1 MTKRQK
7 LWLGFA
13 GIVVLTVLAGVINHP
28 KGPDIA
34 IGDYQ
39 KELKVHLGLD
49 LQGGTSLLY
58 DADVSEIPEEE
69 RGTALEG
76 VRDVIEQ
83 RINAFGV
90 SEPNIQTVHSGED
103 RRVLVEL
110 PGVTDITEAVNR
122 IGETPLLEFKTEG
135 EAPELTE
142 EEKEAIRQ
150 QNEEAKAT
158 AQSLLERARNGE
170 DFSALAIEFSED
182 PVSAAEGGDL
192 GELEEGQT
200 VEEFDQVLFET
211 GIVGEVHPELVETI
225 FGWHIIRIDE
235 RNVVVKDDN
244 EGNVST
250 AKAHHILIRSES
262 EENQQI
268 GAYYE
273 DTGLT
278 GEQLDRA
285 DVTFD
290 PNSGLPTV
298 TLTFNK
304 EGKDLFAQITRDHIG
319 ESVAIYLDGIIISA
333 PVVQTEIAN
342 GEAVISGNF
351 TLQESK
357 ELAQR
362 LNAGALPVPIT
373 LISQQNVGPSLGQTS
388 IERSIFA
395 GIVGLIA
402 LCLFMIIYYRWTGIM
417 AIIALAIYFSIVLAL
432 FKFFAIA
439 LTLAGIAGFILS
451 IGIAVDA
458 NVLIFERTKEELRA
472 GKPVKKAIE
481 DGFARAWTSIRDS
494 NLSSLITCLL
504 LYWFGSSLIRGF
516 AVTLSIG
523 ILVSMFSAITI
534 TRTFLLLWPLKNS
547 WWYGVANQTSKES
560 KE

>member
-7 LWLGFA
+7 LWLAFA
-13 GIVVLTVLAGVINHP
+13 GILVLTVLAGVIDHP

-58 DADVSEIPEEE
+58 DADVSEIADEE
-69 RGTALEG
+69 RATALEG

-103 RRVLVEL
+103 WRVLVEL

-135 EAPELTE
+135 EAPELTD
-142 EEKEAIRQ
+142 EEKEAIRV
-150 QNEEAKAT
+150 QNEEAQAT
-158 AQSLLERARNGE
+158 AQSVLERARNGE
-170 DFSALAIEFSED
+170 DFSALATEFSED
-182 PVSAAEGGDL
+182 PVSAADGGDL

-200 VEEFDQVLFET
+200 VEEFDTVLFET
-211 GIVGEVHPELVETI
+211 GTVGEVYPELVETV
-225 FGWHIIRIDE
+225 FGWHIIKVDE
-235 RNVVVKDDN
+235 RNTVPADD
-244 EGNVST
+244 EENVST

-262 EENQQI
+262 EESQQI
-268 GAYYE
+268 GPYYE

-304 EGKDLFAQITRDHIG
+304 EGKDLFAQITREHVG
-319 ESVAIYLDGIIISA
+319 ETVAIYLDGMIISA

-351 TLQESK
+351 TLEESK
-357 ELAQR
+357 ELSQR

-373 LISQQNVGPSLGQTS
+373 LISQQNVGPSLGQES

-417 AIIALAIYFSIVLAL
+417 AIVALSIYFAIVLAL

-481 DGFARAWTSIRDS
+481 DGFNRAWTSIRDS

-547 WWYGVANQTSKES
+547 WWYGVARQTSKET
-560 KE
+560 KK